1 MGDTF
6 NLTVFNP
13 QAGELRLLL
22 NSSLIVVGA
31 ILAGLILAALT
42 SFILSRF
49 RKETPHEPRDFLLQ
63 PQYWRGPLR
72 MFLPALLVLM
82 TFQMTRFPA
91 GLDAP
96 LRQLD
101 TLVLIA
107 SFAWMLMRL
116 VRMTR
121 DAILS
126 RYKLDAKDNLKAR
139 QVYTQMRVIERV
151 LTVLIVVI
159 AIATMLMTFDQVKQ
173 VGISILASAGIA
185 GLVVGLA
192 AQKTLGS
199 LLAGIH
205 LAISQP
211 IRLDDVV
218 IVEGEWGRIEEIT
231 LTYVVVKIWDLRRL
245 IVPTTYFLEKPFQN
259 WTRSEA
265 AILGTVFLYV
275 DYTAPVEAIRRE
287 FLRILDEQPQWD
299 RQVSGLVVT
308 NVTDRIVELRALMG
322 ATDSGAAWDLR
333 CAVREKLLD
342 FLQKNYPAHLPRM
355 RVEMEERRG
364 EEGPHENGK

>member
-1 MGDTF
+1 MNRILDLSAF
-6 NLTVFNP
+6 HLSQDEV
-13 QAGELRLLL
+13 ALLL
-22 NSSLIVVGA
+22 QSVLIVA
-31 ILAGLILAALT
+31 AALVAGFFLAIAI

-49 RKETPHEPRDFLLQ
+49 RKDPPKEPKDYFLQ
-63 PQYWRGPLR
+63 SKYWGGPLR
-72 MFLPALLVLM
+72 LLLPTLLVLM
-82 TFQMTRFPA
+82 TFSMTSFPA
-91 GLDAP
+91 GLGAP
-96 LRQLD
+96 LHQLL
-101 TLVLIA
+101 TLIFIA
-107 SFAWMLMRL
+107 SIAWMLMRL
-116 VRMTR
+116 VRMAR
-121 DAILS
+121 DAVLS
-126 RYKLDAKDNLKAR
+126 RYQLDAKDNLKAR
-139 QVYTQMRVIERV
+139 RIYTQMRVIERV
-151 LTVLIVVI
+151 IMILIIVI
-159 AIATMLMTFDQVKQ
+159 AISTMLMTFDKVKQ
-173 VGISILASAGIA
+173 IGVSILASAGIA

-259 WTRSEA
+259 WTRTEA

-275 DYTAPVEAIRRE
+275 DYTVPVEEIRQE
-287 FLRILDEQPQWD
+287 LLRILEEQPEWD

-308 NVTDRIVELRALMG
+308 NVTERTVELRALMG
-322 ATDSGAAWDLR
+322 AADSGSAWNLR

-342 FLQKNYPAHLPRM
+342 FLQKNYPSHLPRM
-355 RVEMEERRG
+355 RVEMEERG
-364 EEGPHENGK
+364 EEESLKESE